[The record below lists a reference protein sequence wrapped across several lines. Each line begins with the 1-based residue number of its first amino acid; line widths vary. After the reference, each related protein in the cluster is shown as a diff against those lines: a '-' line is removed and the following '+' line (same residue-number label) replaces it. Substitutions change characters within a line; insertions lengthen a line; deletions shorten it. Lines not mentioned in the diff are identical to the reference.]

1 MFHPIDKKNNAK
13 ISLAALILFGIAF
26 LLSGCSAPVAW
37 LKFNDDTTLH
47 QINIDGNTVA
57 EILKNAGYALGDG
70 DRVLVNGARTDA
82 AQEIELQNGDTIQV
96 QRVYPLT
103 VDDNGKQFT
112 FLTSAR
118 TLAQAFWENHIL
130 VSDNDLV
137 SLPLD
142 TVIDQSLSVVIQRSN
157 TITIQV
163 DGKQITSST
172 SAKTVGDALAQ
183 AGISLQNLDYS
194 IPAEGDALPEDGII
208 QVIRVTEEIQLVQE
222 AIPYEIEYVADAEM
236 DLDTQ
241 KVIQAGQ
248 TGLSMSRVH
257 IRMEN
262 GEEVS
267 RETEES
273 WVARSP
279 VAQQTAYGSKIT
291 IQTTSTADGT
301 IEYWRAVTMTVNS
314 YHDTGYK
321 TASGKWPQYGMVAV
335 ASSWWSTM
343 KGTSLYIPGYGV
355 AVVED
360 TCGACAGNLLI
371 DVFIPT
377 DQYVPWHKTV
387 TVYFLTP
394 VPSSIKYTLP

>member
-1 MFHPIDKKNNAK
+1 M
-13 ISLAALILFGIAF
+13 
-26 LLSGCSAPVAW
+26 
-37 LKFNDDTTLH
+37 
-47 QINIDGNTVA
+47 
-57 EILKNAGYALGDG
+57 
-70 DRVLVNGARTDA
+70 
-82 AQEIELQNGDTIQV
+82 
-96 QRVYPLT
+96 
-103 VDDNGKQFT
+103 
-112 FLTSAR
+112 
-118 TLAQAFWENHIL
+118 
-130 VSDNDLV
+130 
-137 SLPLD
+137 
-142 TVIDQSLSVVIQRSN
+142 
-157 TITIQV
+157 
-163 DGKQITSST
+163 
-172 SAKTVGDALAQ
+172 
-183 AGISLQNLDYS
+183 
-194 IPAEGDALPEDGII
+194 
-208 QVIRVTEEIQLVQE
+208 TEEIQLVQE

>member
-37 LKFNDDTTLH
+37 LKFNDDTALH
-47 QINIDGNTVA
+47 QISIDGNTIA

-70 DRVLVNGARTDA
+70 DLVLVNGARTDA

-118 TLAQAFWENHIL
+118 TLAQALWENHIL

-183 AGISLQNLDYS
+183 AGISLQNL
-194 IPAEGDALPEDGII
+194 
-208 QVIRVTEEIQLVQE
+208 T
-222 AIPYEIEYVADAEM
+222 
-236 DLDTQ
+236 
-241 KVIQAGQ
+241 
-248 TGLSMSRVH
+248 
-257 IRMEN
+257 
-262 GEEVS
+262 
-267 RETEES
+267 
-273 WVARSP
+273 
-279 VAQQTAYGSKIT
+279 TAYQPKGMPCPK
-291 IQTTSTADGT
+291 
-301 IEYWRAVTMTVNS
+301 M
-314 YHDTGYK
+314 
-321 TASGKWPQYGMVAV
+321 ASFRWC
-335 ASSWWSTM
+335 
-343 KGTSLYIPGYGV
+343 
-355 AVVED
+355 E
-360 TCGACAGNLLI
+360 
-371 DVFIPT
+371 
-377 DQYVPWHKTV
+377 
-387 TVYFLTP
+387 
-394 VPSSIKYTLP
+394 